1 MTSLFTRAGADTF
14 VATEHSRGPWSPDA
28 LHGGPVGALL
38 VGAAEALL
46 APLQTV
52 RLLLE
57 LERPVPVGEPLRV
70 RAAITRPGRK
80 AQAARAELHGDRGLL
95 AVASVLA
102 IRTEATEVPAQHR
115 PAPPPGPE
123 DGRPLGRVPGAPPA
137 FHSHGV
143 DHRFVVGHFTEDGP
157 STDWIRLTGPVVEG
171 EPTSPF
177 QRVAAAADFGNGIS
191 RLAEFTE
198 LGVINPDLTVAL
210 VRLPVGEWI
219 GLEATSDLSAEG
231 IGLAESRL
239 WDRDGP
245 IGRSMQ
251 SLVVNRR

>member
-1 MTSLFTRAGADTF
+1 MTSLFTRQGDDTF

-28 LHGGPVGALL
+28 LHGGPVAALL

-46 APLQTV
+46 APLRAV
-52 RLLLE
+52 RLTLD
-57 LERPVPVGEPLRV
+57 LERPVPVGEPVTV
-70 RAAITRPGRK
+70 RAEITRPGRK
-80 AQAARAELHGDRGLL
+80 ARAARAELHGERGLL

-102 IRTEATEVPAQHR
+102 IRVEDVAVPAQDR

-123 DGRPLGRVPGAPPA
+123 EGRELGRIPGSLPA

-143 DHRFVVGHFTEDGP
+143 DHRFVTGHFTEDGP

-171 EPTSPF
+171 EPTTPF

-198 LGVINPDLTVAL
+198 LGVINPDLTVSL

-219 GLEATSDLSAEG
+219 GLEASSDLGPDG
-231 IGLAESRL
+231 IGVAESRL
-239 WDRDGP
+239 WDLTGP

-251 SLVVNRR
+251 SLVVDRR